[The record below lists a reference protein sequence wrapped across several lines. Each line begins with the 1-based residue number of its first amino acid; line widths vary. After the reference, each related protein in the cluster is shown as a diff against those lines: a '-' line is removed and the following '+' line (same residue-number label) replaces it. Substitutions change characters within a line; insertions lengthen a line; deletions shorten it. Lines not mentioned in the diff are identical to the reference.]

1 MSWIFVCD
9 RNGGCEA
16 ASRSGASSIPRINA
30 ARHGR
35 GPEEAARDGAKE
47 FLAANHR
54 YRQVEMTVDE
64 DSISV

>member
-1 MSWIFVCD
+1 M
-9 RNGGCEA
+9 
-16 ASRSGASSIPRINA
+16 PRINA

-64 DSISV
+64 DSIGV